1 MQLFKKKTASPADE
15 QKRAHNKRRI
25 RYGTAASALTV
36 IVVAGVVLLNVI
48 VGVVADRFPVSLDLS
63 SDKTFTLSGESVA
76 IAQKIQETLEIVIF
90 YPESEFSN
98 PTSGTTQGIPEFDT
112 AIKEFYNALKQYKTH
127 SNNHVSFSFI
137 DPNQEPGKF
146 AAYNA
151 YEVQAGDLLFI
162 YGNRHKKCTIND
174 LYSLDSS
181 EYATT
186 GKYTFESRVEKVL
199 ASNIYSLTSGDER
212 IVQVLAGHEED
223 THTIAGLQE
232 LYELNGYT
240 FEQMAISGSA
250 QFNEKAEIALIAA
263 PTKDYSKADIKKV
276 QNWVYNDGNY
286 GRHLLVFL
294 HPTADCPNLFE
305 FLNVEYQIQVTDELV
320 TETDLNRVQNYNPVY
335 AMTDIPSSELITD
348 SVSEGK
354 LLTPLARRLTTTL
367 KQSSEES
374 VQSMYPVYLTHHPK
388 SAQLISLQDYENAA
402 AEKMHAAQESDYP
415 LTSMLTC
422 VIDAYNNNTSTEARG
437 TVTVSGCAAMAY
449 SDTVKAGNLYNEDL
463 LLELVN
469 SVTDTESAIT
479 ISNKTLTADTLNFSE
494 GTALWLGIGLF
505 TVAIPVLTLV
515 IALIVFLRRKSL

>member
-63 SDKTFTLSGESVA
+63 ADKTFTLSEESVA
-76 IAQKIQETLEIVIF
+76 IAQKIQEPLEIVIF

-98 PTSGTTQGIPEFDT
+98 PTQGIPERDT
-112 AIKEFYNALKQYKTH
+112 TIKEFYNALKQYKTH
-127 SNNHVSFSFI
+127 SNNAVSFSFI

-174 LYSLDSS
+174 LYSSDFS
-181 EYATT
+181 EYTTT

-199 ASNIYSLTSGDER
+199 ASNIYSLTSGAER

-223 THTIAGLQE
+223 TYTIAGLQE

-240 FEQMAISGSA
+240 FEQMAISSSA

-263 PTKDYSKADIKKV
+263 PAKDYSKEDIRKV

-305 FLNVEYQIQVTDELV
+305 FLNVEYQIEVMDALI
-320 TETDLNRVQNYNPVY
+320 TETDPSRIASY
-335 AMTDIPSSELITD
+335 AWQEYTLSDIPSSELITD
-348 SVSEGK
+348 SVSEAK

-367 KQSSEES
+367 KQADEES
-374 VQSMYPVYLTHHPK
+374 IQSMYPVYITHHPK

-402 AEKMHAAQESDYP
+402 AEEIYAAQESDYP

-422 VIDAYNNNTSTEARG
+422 VIDAYNNNTSTEVRG

-449 SDTVKAGNLYNEDL
+449 SDIVKHGNLYNEDL

-469 SVTDTESAIT
+469 SVTDADSDVS
-479 ISNKTLTADTLNFSE
+479 ISNKMLSTDKLYFSE
-494 GTALWLGIGLF
+494 STAKWLGFGLF